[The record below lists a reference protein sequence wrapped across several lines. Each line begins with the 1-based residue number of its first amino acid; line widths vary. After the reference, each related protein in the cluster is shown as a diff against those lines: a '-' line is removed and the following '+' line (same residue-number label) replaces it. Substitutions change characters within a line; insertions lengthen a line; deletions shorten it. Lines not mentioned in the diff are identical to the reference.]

1 MEDLIAVPSVIKRI
15 FIKIFTGD
23 SIDRFVSS
31 NQIVNITNKSIQ
43 VNMMQ
48 EETEV
53 PIFMFQGLTRVL
65 TVYKANSYLSKLKN
79 EDNQP
84 VWKLSPVETLIS
96 PLNFIKDDTVIRSM
110 GPFLRNT
117 IAYDRLKEITTV
129 QGDTYYT
136 GPGMILD
143 SEFNILLLAVVKGKV
158 VSSIDGHFMFAVNES
173 KVYLNPLVF
182 IKKNFVEKNLAKNVI
197 PCFVYN
203 YIYSGKLFK
212 ETALLPEDRVGR
224 LNSANV
230 VLKDPTSLFL
240 KDSAKLETPLDKD
253 SIKDVLNNQFK
264 NIQNQVIVS
273 VQNGVPHLL

>member
-1 MEDLIAVPSVIKRI
+1 MEDLIVVPSVTRGL
-15 FIKIFTGD
+15 FVKIFTGD
-23 SIDRFVSS
+23 NINRFVNGS
-31 NQIVNITNKSIQ
+31 QTVNVTNKSIQ

-65 TVYKANSYLSKLKN
+65 TVYKANSYLRKLKN

-84 VWKLSPVETLIS
+84 VWKLFPVETLIS
-96 PLNFIKDDTVIRSM
+96 PLNFIKDNTVIRSM

-117 IAYDRLKEITTV
+117 IAFENLKEITTV

-143 SEFNILLLAVVKGKV
+143 SKFNILLLAVVKGKV
-158 VSSIDGHFMFAVNES
+158 VSNIDGHFMFATKEPR
-173 KVYLNPLVF
+173 VYLNPIVF

-197 PCFVYN
+197 PYFVYN

-212 ETALLPEDRVGR
+212 ETALLPEDRVSR
-224 LNSANV
+224 LDKANV
-230 VLKDPTSLFL
+230 VLKDPTPLFL

-253 SIKDVLNNQFK
+253 SIREVLNNQLK

>member
-1 MEDLIAVPSVIKRI
+1 MEDLIAVPAVIKRL

-23 SIDRFVSS
+23 DINRFVGSD
-31 NQIVNITNKSIQ
+31 QIVNVTNKSIQ

-53 PIFMFQGLTRVL
+53 PIFMFHELTRVL
-65 TVYKANSYLSKLKN
+65 SVYKANSYLRKLKN

-84 VWKLSPVETLIS
+84 VWKLFPVETLVS
-96 PLNFIKDDTVIRSM
+96 PLNFIKDNTVIRSM

-158 VSSIDGHFMFAVNES
+158 VSSIDGHFIFATKEPR
-173 KVYLNPLVF
+173 VYLNPIVF
-182 IKKNFVEKNLAKNVI
+182 TKKNFVEKNLAKNVI
-197 PCFVYN
+197 PYFVYD
-203 YIYSGKLFK
+203 YIYSGKLFR

-224 LNSANV
+224 LDRANV
-230 VLKDPTSLFL
+230 VLKDPTTLFI

-253 SIKDVLNNQFK
+253 SIKDVLNNQLS

>member
-1 MEDLIAVPSVIKRI
+1 MEDLIIVPSVIKRI
-15 FIKIFTGD
+15 FMMMFTGD
-23 SIDRFVSS
+23 SIDRVVSS
-31 NQIVNITNKSIQ
+31 YQIVNITNKSIQ

-53 PIFMFQGLTRVL
+53 PIFMFHELTRVL
-65 TVYKANSYLSKLKN
+65 TTYKDNSYLSKLKN

-84 VWKLSPVETLIS
+84 VWKLFPVETLVS

-117 IAYDRLKEITTV
+117 VAYDRLKEITTV

-143 SEFNILLLAVVKGKV
+143 SKFNILLLAVVKGKV
-158 VSSIDGHFMFAVNES
+158 VSNIDGQFMFAVNEP
-173 KVYLNPLVF
+173 KVYLNPIVF

-197 PCFVYN
+197 PYFVYDH
-203 YIYSGKLFK
+203 IYSGKLFK

-264 NIQNQVIVS
+264 NIQNQVILS
-273 VQNGVPHLL
+273 VQNGIPYLL